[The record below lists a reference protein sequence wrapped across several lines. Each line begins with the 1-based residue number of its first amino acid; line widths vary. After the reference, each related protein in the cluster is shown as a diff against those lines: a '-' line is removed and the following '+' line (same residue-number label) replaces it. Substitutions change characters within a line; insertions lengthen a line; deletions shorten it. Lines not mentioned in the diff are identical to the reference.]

1 MEVAD
6 DGSDRPRSDD
16 DSRGRHTYRADRAV
30 REGGRLL
37 GEVDGDR
44 FREVLLRHPDAC
56 EAYRMISGTGYRDPA
71 EATGSYTAAEH
82 AGRVE
87 ADVESV
93 AAGLIDP
100 GHTCVVRLDTTGPQ
114 LATVR
119 NEVERAQVEFDVD
132 RVRWVAPEGTGS
144 GD

>member
-6 DGSDRPRSDD
+6 DPSDRPRSDGD
-16 DSRGRHTYRADRAV
+16 PERCRVYRTDRAV
-30 REGGRLL
+30 REGDRFL

-44 FREVLLRHPDAC
+44 FREVLLRHPEAC

-71 EATGSYTAAEH
+71 EATGSYSAAEH

-93 AAGLIDP
+93 AAELSDA
-100 GHTCVVRLDTTGPQ
+100 GHTCVVRLDTADPQ
-114 LATVR
+114 LATIR
-119 NEVERAQVEFDVD
+119 NDVERAQIEFDVD
-132 RVRWVAPEGTGS
+132 RVRWVAPEGESPRG
-144 GD
+144 